1 MNIKQLFLLQIFVL
15 LAIGAQAQVKGTV
28 TAKEDG
34 MPLPGVSVIV
44 LGTTQGTATDFD
56 GNYELNNVTATTTL
70 VFSYIGYVTQEIV
83 IGANTT
89 IDVVLQEDSQQLDE
103 VVLTGYTSQRKA
115 DITGAVS
122 VVSMDEINKQTEP
135 NPIKAL
141 QGRLPGVNISTDGS
155 PSGSNTKINI
165 RGIGTLNNTDPLY
178 VIDGV
183 PTKAGMHEL
192 NSNDI
197 ESIQVLKDA
206 SSASIYGSRASN
218 GVIIIT
224 TKQGKTGKMR
234 LNLSYYASFSDY
246 ANKLEVLNAN
256 DYGKVLWQSN
266 VNDGLN
272 PNANNL
278 SYQFNWG
285 VVDGQPKLFN
295 IMVPEYLDAAKTLK
309 ATNTDWY
316 NEISQQG
323 KANSLDLSMSNGSE
337 KGSYMLSLGYY
348 GNNGIVKTTD
358 FKRLSIRM
366 NSSYNFWEGKLK
378 LGENFS
384 ISRTNE
390 VNDPGVLDPALRA
403 LPIIPV
409 RTVDGKGWGGPVG
422 GMNDRQNPVRLLE
435 YNKDNGYKYL
445 RLFGNIFAELNP
457 IENLKLKTSYG
468 IDYSDYYKRALQRSY
483 VSGYLK
489 NDKNAVNIDQSN
501 TVKWTWTNTAN
512 YDINAGNHNINLLA
526 GTEMYKESFE
536 STWLRKEDFLIES
549 PDYMHPD
556 AGTGEAYNGGSAT
569 SYSLVSY
576 FGKATY
582 DYDGRYLFSAT
593 LRHDGSSRF
602 GKNNRFGTFPALSA
616 GWRISSE
623 AFAEKH
629 LDFFS
634 DLKLRAGWGQT
645 GNQEISNEA
654 IYSLYL
660 ANYAGGDPTW
670 DTSYGTAYDMSGAGS
685 GLLGSG
691 FIAIQTGNDD
701 LKWET
706 TTQTNL
712 GLDFGF
718 LNQALTGSIDIYKK
732 ETEDILVLPPYLG
745 VIGEGGNR
753 WVNGA
758 SMENTGLE
766 FALQYK
772 NSLNENFKYEIAGNI
787 AFNRNKIT
795 MLPDEV
801 KNNYGGNGL
810 DDNILGRPINSMY
823 GYVADGLFR
832 TDDEVNNSAIQ
843 PGKDLGRI
851 RYRDLNNDGIIDDQ
865 DRTWIGNPNPG
876 FVYGLNLSFEY
887 KNFDITTFWQ
897 GVGDIDVINQTKYQT
912 DFWSVDD
919 VGSNKGA
926 RLLNAWSPQ
935 NYNSSIPA
943 LTTIDNNAES
953 RFSTYYVENGAYLK
967 LRVLQLGYTLPKEL
981 VEKYQMSNLR
991 LYANAQNL
999 LTISSSKFTGI
1010 DPENPGFGY
1019 PLPLTVTLGINISL

>member
-1 MNIKQLFLLQIFVL
+1 MNLKQLFFLQVFVL
-15 LAIGAQAQVKGTV
+15 IAIATQGQIKGTV

-44 LGTTQGTATDFD
+44 KGTTQGTATDFD

-70 VFSYIGYVTQEIV
+70 VYSYVGYVTQQIV
-83 IGANTT
+83 IGTKT
-89 IDVVLQEDSQQLDE
+89 SIDVVLEQDSQQLDE

-122 VVSMDEINKQTEP
+122 VVSMDELNKQTEP

-141 QGRLPGVNISTDGS
+141 QGRLPGVNITSDGS

-234 LNLSYYASFSDY
+234 LNLNYYTSFSDY

-266 VNDGLN
+266 INDGLN
-272 PNANNL
+272 PNTNNL

-285 VVDGQPKLFN
+285 IVDGQPQLFN
-295 IMVPEYLDAAKTLK
+295 IMVPEYLDAEQTIK
-309 ATNTDWY
+309 AANTDWY
-316 NEISQQG
+316 DKISQQG
-323 KANSLDLSMSNGSE
+323 KTNSLDVSMSNGSD
-337 KGSYMLSLGYY
+337 KGAYMFSLGYY
-348 GNNGIVKTTD
+348 DNNGIVKTTD

-378 LGENFS
+378 IGENFS

-390 VNDPGVLDPALRA
+390 TTDPGVLDPALRA

-409 RTVDGKGWGGPVG
+409 HTVDGKGWGGPVG

-435 YNKDNGYKYL
+435 YNKDNGYRYL
-445 RLFGNIFAELNP
+445 RLFGNAYAELNP

-468 IDYSDYYKRALQRSY
+468 IDYSNYYKRALQRSY

-501 TVKWTWTNTAN
+501 TVKWTWTNTAQ
-512 YDINAGNHNINLLA
+512 YDLNLEKHNINLLA
-526 GTEMYKESFE
+526 GTEMYNENFE
-536 STWLRKEDFLIES
+536 STWLRKEDFLIET
-549 PDYMHPD
+549 PDYMYPD

-576 FGKATY
+576 FGKASY

-623 AFAEKH
+623 AFAEKN

-718 LNQALTGSIDIYKK
+718 LNQALTGSIDVYKK

-766 FALQYK
+766 LGLQYR
-772 NSLNENFKYEIAGNI
+772 NSVNDNFKYEVAGNI

-795 MLPDEV
+795 LLPNEV
-801 KNNYGGNGL
+801 KNNYGGDGL

-832 TDDEVNNSAIQ
+832 TDDEVNNSASQ
-843 PGKDLGRI
+843 SGKDLGRI
-851 RYRDLNNDGIIDDQ
+851 RYKDLNDDGIINDD

-876 FVYGLNLSFEY
+876 FTYGFNLTLEY
-887 KNFDITTFWQ
+887 KNFDLTTFWQ
-897 GVGDIDVINQTKYQT
+897 GVGDIDVINHTKYQT

-919 VGSNKGA
+919 VGSNKGT

-935 NYNSSIPA
+935 NYNSTIPA

-967 LRVLQLGYTLPKEL
+967 LRVLQLGYSLPKKL
-981 VEKYQMSNLR
+981 IEKYQLSNLR

-999 LTISSSKFTGI
+999 LTISSSKFTGV